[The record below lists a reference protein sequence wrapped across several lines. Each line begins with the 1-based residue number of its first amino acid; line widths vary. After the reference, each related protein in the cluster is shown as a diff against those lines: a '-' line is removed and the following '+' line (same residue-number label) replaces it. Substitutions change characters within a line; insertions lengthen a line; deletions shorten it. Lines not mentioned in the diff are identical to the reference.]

1 MLLSSRFTKHITA
14 VPKLRNTFNS
24 SPYNLFASKNKPS
37 TAQPKKGT
45 NVPIAPQQ
53 MKLVFEKD
61 NKALIFEHMG
71 GAVYFYFSKKYQ
83 LIRILA

>member
-14 VPKLRNTFNS
+14 LPRFKNAFNS
-24 SPYNLFASKNKPS
+24 SPYNLFASKNKPT

-61 NKALIFEHMG
+61 NKALIFEHMNG
-71 GAVYFYFSKKYQ
+71 SVNTHLSYRVLLSVF
-83 LIRILA
+83 